1 MTAFRKKV
9 KIVFKLFHQLGVTVE
24 LAKSPFQITDETL
37 VEIRKKKET
46 ILSLSLFFS
55 LEYFNCVKTQ

>member
-37 VEIRKKKET
+37 VEIRKKKKQF
-46 ILSLSLFFS
+46 SLFLSFS
-55 LEYFNCVKTQ
+55 RWNILIA